1 MATIMGRMEGV
12 KVERAYRISK
22 ALEDFAKEMNN
33 NHFPKLHT
41 ALSRWKKRVFWIDT
55 IVFVSLCF
63 GLGTLVLTGIAPVD
77 SSFFAGMGVVAL
89 MLFAFA
95 HFNIKSVM
103 SRREV
108 KKLQESDP
116 AVAQAVAKNTKWYSF
131 MLNTSS
137 KGWKNRTLDKLES
150 VIKHSQDSIRKL
162 NDQFVSPSGESM
174 TETEEKE

>member
-1 MATIMGRMEGV
+1 MERMEGV

-22 ALEDFAKEMNN
+22 ALEDFAKEMKNTKL
-33 NHFPKLHT
+33 PKLHM
-41 ALSRWKKRVFWIDT
+41 ALSRWKKRVFLIDT
-55 IVFVSLCF
+55 IVFVSL
-63 GLGTLVLTGIAPVD
+63 LV
-77 SSFFAGMGVVAL
+77 GMGVLVISGMAPLGSTLFIGIGFVAL
-89 MLFAFA
+89 FLFLFV

-131 MLNTSS
+131 MLSASS
-137 KGWKNRTLDKLES
+137 KGWRNRTLDKLES

-174 TETEEKE
+174 TEEKE